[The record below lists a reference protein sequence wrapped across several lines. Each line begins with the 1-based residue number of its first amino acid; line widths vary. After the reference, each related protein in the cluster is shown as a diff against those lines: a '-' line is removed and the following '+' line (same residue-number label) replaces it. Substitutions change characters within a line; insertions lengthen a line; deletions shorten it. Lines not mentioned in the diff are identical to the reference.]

1 MAQGPLYNSPL
12 LNRMVADYRDAIVD
26 MDLLLMID
34 LDVFSHADPNLTVGF
49 GLLCTQISPE
59 TQFYLPPVNVLGEF
73 GLIFIFEN
81 IYAHLP
87 RRFRVTRSLC
97 RDQLRV
103 SESFAVP
110 EDNKWCVVMTLR
122 TDRYPL
128 DSNFG
133 PVLSFRN
140 VFTVYWIS

>member
-12 LNRMVADYRDAIVD
+12 LNRMVANYRHAIVD
-26 MDLLLMID
+26 MDLVGMIE
-34 LDVFSHADPNLTVGF
+34 LDVFSPADPNLTGF
-49 GLLCTQISPE
+49 GLLCAQISLE
-59 TQFYLPPVNVLGEF
+59 TQFYLQEVNVLGEF

-87 RRFRVTRSLC
+87 RRLRVTLSLC
-97 RDQLRV
+97 PDQLRV
-103 SESFAVP
+103 SQSFAVP

-122 TDRYPL
+122 NDRYPL

>member
-1 MAQGPLYNSPL
+1 
-12 LNRMVADYRDAIVD
+12 MVADYRDAIVD

-87 RRFRVTRSLC
+87 WSHIETVSLC
-97 RDQLRV
+97 PDQLQI

-122 TDRYPL
+122 NDRYPL

>member
-26 MDLLLMID
+26 MNLLEMID
-34 LDVFSHADPNLTVGF
+34 LDVFSHADPNLTGF

-87 RRFRVTRSLC
+87 WSHIETVSLC
-97 RDQLRV
+97 PDQLRV

-122 TDRYPL
+122 NDRYPL

-140 VFTVYWIS
+140 VFIVYWIS